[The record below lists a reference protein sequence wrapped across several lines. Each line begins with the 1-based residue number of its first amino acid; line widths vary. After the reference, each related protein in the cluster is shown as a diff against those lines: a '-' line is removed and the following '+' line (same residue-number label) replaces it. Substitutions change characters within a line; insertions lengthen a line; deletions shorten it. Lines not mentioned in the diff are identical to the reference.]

1 MKVTELPYNKFIG
14 IKKARDSEY
23 LLELDESPDYL
34 NHLGNVHA
42 GAQLSLAEAASGEYL
57 LKLFENSADD
67 LIPVVRRLE
76 SKFKKPANGKIF
88 ARAKT
93 SPDALKLF
101 KEELKNKNRSLISVE
116 VVIEDSNHVITMTAL
131 VEWFVKNVTERAS
144 F

>member
-14 IKKARDSEY
+14 IKKARDSGY
-23 LLELDESPDYL
+23 LLKLDESPDYL

-42 GAQLSLAEAASGEYL
+42 GAQLSLAEAASGEYP
-57 LKLFENSADD
+57 LKLFEDSADS

-131 VEWFVKNVTERAS
+131 VEWFVKNVTESAS

>member
-1 MKVTELPYNKFIG
+1 MEVTELPYNKFIG
-14 IKKARDSEY
+14 IKKSQNNEY

-57 LKLFENSADD
+57 LKLFEDSADN
-67 LIPVVRRLE
+67 LIPVVRRME

-93 SPDALKLF
+93 SPDAIKLF
-101 KEELKNKNRSLISVE
+101 KEELINKNHSLISVE
-116 VVIEDSNHVITMTAL
+116 VIIEDSNQVITMTAL
-131 VEWFVKNVTERAS
+131 VEWYVQELKDNPEI
-144 F
+144 

>member
-1 MKVTELPYNKFIG
+1 MRVTELPYNKFIG

-57 LKLFENSADD
+57 LKLFEDSADD

-101 KEELKNKNRSLISVE
+101 KEELKNKNRSLINVE
-116 VVIEDSNHVITMTAL
+116 VVIEDSNHVITMTATI
-131 VEWFVKNVTERAS
+131 EWFVKNVTESAS
-144 F
+144 I